1 MSCPHSLDQR
11 EASVYTEGLC
21 PLCLCAE
28 NKALIEQTKSDAKV
42 IAELNIAIAD
52 RNLEIEGDMKVI
64 AALMQALEAIAQRS
78 LDDPNTPAHE
88 LGHIAQQTLENY

>member
-1 MSCPHSLDQR
+1 MSCPHILDHR

-42 IAELNIAIAD
+42 IAELNSAIAA
-52 RNLEIEGDMKVI
+52 RNLEIAGDLKVI